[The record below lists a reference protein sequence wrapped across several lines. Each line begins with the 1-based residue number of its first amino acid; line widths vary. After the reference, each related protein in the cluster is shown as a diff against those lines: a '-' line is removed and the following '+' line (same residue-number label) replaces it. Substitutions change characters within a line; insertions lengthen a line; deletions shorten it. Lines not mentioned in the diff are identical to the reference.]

1 MKKILEDAT
10 KGKISMKGQA
20 LLQWDYNGE
29 FYRHSVQMPEKVVDE
44 ILAGRDALKN
54 NDTEPLF

>member
-1 MKKILEDAT
+1 MKTLLSDAT

-20 LLQWDYNGE
+20 LLQWGYDGQ

-44 ILAGRDALKN
+44 ILAGRDALRKQ
-54 NDTEPLF
+54 

>member
-1 MKKILEDAT
+1 MKKLLADAT

-20 LLQWDYNGE
+20 LLQWDYDGQ

-44 ILAGRDALKN
+44 ILEGRDAFKKKQ
-54 NDTEPLF
+54 

>member
-1 MKKILEDAT
+1 MTKLLADAI
-10 KGKISMKGQA
+10 KGKISMKGQS
-20 LLQWDYNGE
+20 LLQWGYDGQ

-54 NDTEPLF
+54 K

>member
-20 LLQWDYNGE
+20 LLRWDYNGE
-29 FYRHSVQMPEKVVDE
+29 LYRHSVQMPEKVVDE
-44 ILAGRDALKN
+44 ILAGRDALKKQ
-54 NDTEPLF
+54 